1 MTIILPISM
10 TYQKIF
16 KEPRGLPPIRTHNHF
31 IPFKEKAQLINLR
44 PYTYSSLYKGKVGS
58 CNVRFR
64 HYSTYQQQFIC
75 ISNDVGKKEG

>member
-1 MTIILPISM
+1 MTRIGSMTIILPISM

-16 KEPRGLPPIRTHNHF
+16 KEPWGLPPIRTHNHF

-44 PYTYSSLYKGKVGS
+44 PYTYSSRYKGKVEKNGS

-64 HYSTYQQQFIC
+64 HYSTYQQ
-75 ISNDVGKKEG
+75 